1 MNFNKLNK
9 SIFSTILSTEMTES
23 NNKMLCEETF
33 FLLDLLREG
42 SCMNCMNKTCKV
54 KKEHGKKFPKMFST
68 FVKNP
73 TFITGLSTSIDL
85 AKFDFNGKK
94 PNYTTC
100 NFIHKKCLNCIEGRV
115 KTMKSSF
122 NDKDITLCYP
132 SLNSADNKVTV
143 GIHIDIKLVIKPNNN
158 YEVSYVPIDVLIEED
173 IKEEKIEEKFYLLDL
188 LNNGL
193 CLKCLNKS
201 CKINEN
207 HGVYIPE
214 KISTFIKNPTFIPEL
229 RNIIDSTKFNFN
241 RKKPFFTTCNY
252 IHKKCLNC
260 LEGRIKVIEYENK
273 KIILCHNSLNSPN
286 NHVTVG
292 LHIDIKFVMKN
303 NNNYDVSYLP
313 LEIIEEDFDKI
324 EELNKNEELNKSID
338 NWPSIIPNKSVIL
351 NKSVKDFSHIKNILI
366 DENLNLEIKE
376 DMNEIKE
383 DINEHLKKDIK
394 KDVKKDIKK
403 DVKKDIKKDIKKDV
417 KKDLKKDIE
426 ECIKEEINNFS
437 IIPNKDIH
445 SNIELNKSLEEEK
458 LLIKVKILEE
468 EIYSLKNDL
477 IKSKLELE
485 RERIKIKNNDIYEEI
500 LYNINEINSRVSED
514 FLNTNYSDYLI
525 L

>member
-1 MNFNKLNK
+1 MNSKYINN
-9 SIFSTILSTEMTES
+9 SIFSTIFSTEMTES

-73 TFITGLSTSIDL
+73 TFITGLSTDIDL

-100 NFIHKKCLNCIEGRV
+100 NFINKKCLNCIEGRV

-122 NDKDITLCYP
+122 NGKDITLCYP
-132 SLNSADNKVTV
+132 SLNNENNKITV
-143 GIHIDIKLVIKPNNN
+143 GIHIDIKLVMKPNNN
-158 YEVSYVPIDVLIEED
+158 YDVSYVPIDVLIEED
-173 IKEEKIEEKFYLLDL
+173 IKEEKIEEKFYLFDL
-188 LNNGL
+188 LKNGL

-214 KISTFIKNPTFIPEL
+214 KMSTFIKNPTFIPEL

-241 RKKPFFTTCNY
+241 GKKPFFTTCNY

-260 LEGRIKVIEYENK
+260 LEGRIKVIEHENK
-273 KIILCHNSLNSPN
+273 KIILCHNSLNTPN

-313 LEIIEEDFDKI
+313 LEIIEEDFDK
-324 EELNKNEELNKSID
+324 NEELNKSIH
-338 NWPSIIPNKSVIL
+338 NWPSIIPNKSVIS
-351 NKSVKDFSHIKNILI
+351 NKSVKDFSHIKNVLI
-366 DENLNLEIKE
+366 DEKLNIEIKEDMIEIKE

-383 DINEHLKKDIK
+383 DMNEIK
-394 KDVKKDIKK
+394 EDVKKN
-403 DVKKDIKKDIKKDV
+403 
-417 KKDLKKDIE
+417 LKN
-426 ECIKEEINNFS
+426 EINNLNIF
-437 IIPNKDIH
+437 PNKEVD